1 MLDYNESKNV
11 LGQVFEEIRNR
22 IHMKIIETD
31 LIHQYIKLIL
41 LNDVIMASYEQII
54 ELFMVLH
61 NTKTN
66 EEKQKIFSS
75 FLMNNKLDVNS
86 VNINVDEY
94 KNEVKNDSEL
104 LKVLII
110 SKRNPSCLVGY
121 SLCKTIRKS
130 NDRIKKYISNVVIN
144 KYLNYFSEQNNI
156 NKIDIENELK
166 LLKKDYL
173 EKILFSLFEKS
184 KLPLDLMNNIYESV
198 KDIKML
204 SDDILKTYD
213 IFESEPYINNNVE
226 ILYDLKMTEFSNID
240 FLFTDADSFFSIFS
254 REELLLDSKK
264 FNLDYHKFNLKNTVI
279 QIMDIFKL

>member
-1 MLDYNESKNV
+1 MSIRIYNPDELPYGLLSNNFNYKMFIDGEEWDNVSQYIYTNLIPIENKNYRDILKMTPYDQISSKYLQYESNIKDTFVKDVLIKGLEKRFDNEKVREYLLNTGNSRLFYINDNNLFFGTKESLIHKLKMLDYNESKNV

-144 KYLNYFSEQNNI
+144 KYLNYFMRVS
-156 NKIDIENELK
+156 
-166 LLKKDYL
+166 
-173 EKILFSLFEKS
+173 
-184 KLPLDLMNNIYESV
+184 
-198 KDIKML
+198 
-204 SDDILKTYD
+204 
-213 IFESEPYINNNVE
+213 
-226 ILYDLKMTEFSNID
+226 
-240 FLFTDADSFFSIFS
+240 
-254 REELLLDSKK
+254 
-264 FNLDYHKFNLKNTVI
+264 
-279 QIMDIFKL
+279 